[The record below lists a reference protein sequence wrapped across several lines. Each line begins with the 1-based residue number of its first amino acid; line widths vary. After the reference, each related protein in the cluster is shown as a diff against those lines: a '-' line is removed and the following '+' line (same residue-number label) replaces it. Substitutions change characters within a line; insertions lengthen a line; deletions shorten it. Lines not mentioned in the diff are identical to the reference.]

1 MRKWLP
7 WIFVA
12 LLVGVGGLFF
22 ARWVIAQ
29 VESQTQQANSL
40 VAEPPVP
47 TSSGEIVSEQR
58 LFDPNLDPQSRESLS
73 EKLAIQTRTAADQ
86 AAGEVNPA
94 SKEIPP
100 PLPNAPQQAVAGSQA
115 QTGIFNGSEG
125 MVKPEQAQI
134 NNYWQGLID
143 GSPAMVLAGA
153 EPEDTAKGLVIVVTS
168 DGFSVTGFRT
178 IPAPEGIGSLKA
190 VDFTS
195 QTLILEDTNG
205 TRLTFDLKTQTFV
218 K

>member
-7 WIFVA
+7 WILTA

-29 VESQTQQANSL
+29 VGSQTQQVNAL
-40 VAEPPVP
+40 AAQTPVA
-47 TSSGEIVSEQR
+47 TSAGPIVSEQR

-73 EKLAIQTRTAADQ
+73 EKIAIQTRTAADQ
-86 AAGEVNPA
+86 AAGEANPA
-94 SKEIPP
+94 SKDKVP
-100 PLPNAPQQAVAGSQA
+100 PLPAQPQQAVAGPQA
-115 QTGIFNGSEG
+115 QAGIFNGSEG

-134 NNYWQGLID
+134 NNYWQGEID
-143 GSPAMVLAGA
+143 GKPTMVLAGA
-153 EPEDTAKGLVIVVTS
+153 EPQDSGKGLVIVVIS
-168 DGFSVTGFRT
+168 DGFSVTGFR
-178 IPAPEGIGSLKA
+178 IVPAPEGIGSLKA
-190 VDFTS
+190 VDFTP

-205 TRLTFDLKTQTFV
+205 NRLTFDLKTQTFV